1 MWILR
6 GERAYIP
13 SAGQNQRI
21 AAFGALDYYTGQLSV
36 MLQQKKTSYEFME
49 FLSWLL
55 GSVYADYHHVYLF
68 MDNCPIHKTQTLMRF
83 YHAHPDRITPIW
95 NAAYAPNLNDIERA
109 WGILKRKSINNYYFG
124 NTDNLEYAII
134 DAIKAFN
141 AKALKMDS
149 PFNQSLLQAA

>member
-13 SAGQNQRI
+13 SAGQNQRL

-36 MLQQKKTSYEFME
+36 MLREKKTSYEFME

-55 GSVYADYHHVYLF
+55 GSVYADYDHVYLF
-68 MDNCPIHKTQTLMRF
+68 MDNCSIHKTQALFRF
-83 YHAHPDRITPIW
+83 YEAHPDRITPIW

-109 WGILKRKSINNYYFG
+109 WGILKRKSIDNYYFG
-124 NTDNLEYAII
+124 NTDHLQDAII
-134 DAIKAFN
+134 EAIN
-141 AKALKMDS
+141 AYNANAIRQYDPLRHS
-149 PFNQSLLQAA
+149 FLQAA